1 MRAEATEAPCNRHPR
16 VMTGRRGI
24 SSELAIETPSAMDA
38 RPEIGPMTR
47 PYTVLVADDEKP
59 VATGLQAQ
67 LEALGYDV
75 IAVVHDGHHAV
86 EVCRRSVPDV
96 VLMDIEMP
104 GLDGL
109 SAARQIVRDPG
120 TPVIILTAH
129 GHPNLIDQAAE
140 DGVLYYLL
148 KPVTSP
154 SLHAALQVAVARARE
169 IKDLRENV
177 ETLESTLRE
186 RKLIERAK
194 GILMN
199 RRNLPEAEAFRL
211 LQRQSQDRRMPMA
224 KLAESIVEADELLE
238 SPSHGPGPAR

>member
-1 MRAEATEAPCNRHPR
+1 MNRPFR
-16 VMTGRRGI
+16 VLI
-24 SSELAIETPSAMDA
+24 
-38 RPEIGPMTR
+38 
-47 PYTVLVADDEKP
+47 ADDEKP
-59 VATGLQAQ
+59 VAAGLQGQ
-67 LEALGYDV
+67 LESLGYDV
-75 IAVVHDGHHAV
+75 VAVVNDGHHAI
-86 EVCRRSVPDV
+86 EVCRRTLPDV

-129 GHPNLIDQAAE
+129 GHPNLIDQAVE

-169 IKDLRENV
+169 IKTLRENV
-177 ETLESTLRE
+177 NTLELTLRE

-194 GILMN
+194 GILMTAAKPA
-199 RRNLPEAEAFRL
+199 RARGVPAPPAAE
-211 LQRQSQDRRMPMA
+211 
-224 KLAESIVEADELLE
+224 
-238 SPSHGPGPAR
+238 PGPPDADGQARRVDRPGRRAARVAAYLGRAAPPRIRRLFARRVTNPFDAGGGTR

>member
-1 MRAEATEAPCNRHPR
+1 MIERPCPRTCPRWTTDPRSLQSMNRPFR
-16 VMTGRRGI
+16 VLI
-24 SSELAIETPSAMDA
+24 
-38 RPEIGPMTR
+38 
-47 PYTVLVADDEKP
+47 ADDEKP
-59 VATGLQAQ
+59 VAAGLQGQ
-67 LEALGYDV
+67 LESLGYDV
-75 IAVVHDGHHAV
+75 VAVVNDGHHAI
-86 EVCRRSVPDV
+86 EVCRRALPDV

-109 SAARQIVRDPG
+109 SAARQIVREPG

-129 GHPNLIDQAAE
+129 GHANLIDQAVE

-169 IKDLRENV
+169 IRTLRENV
-177 ETLESTLRE
+177 NTLELTLRE

-194 GILMN
+194 GILMT
-199 RRNLPEAEAFRL
+199 RRNLSESEAFRL

-224 KLAESIVEADELLE
+224 KLAESIVQADELLDGGQGGNFN
-238 SPSHGPGPAR
+238 SPSPQPHGPIPIARRNH